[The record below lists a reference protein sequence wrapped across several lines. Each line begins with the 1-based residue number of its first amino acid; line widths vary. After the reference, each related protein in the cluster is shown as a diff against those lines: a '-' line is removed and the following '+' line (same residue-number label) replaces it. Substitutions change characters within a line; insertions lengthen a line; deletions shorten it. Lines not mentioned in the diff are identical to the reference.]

1 MFLME
6 NKFEKPSFDI
16 EVKAEIKGI
25 SEIENNIEQVRD
37 FAVNLK
43 NYYENVIFTEE
54 DIKLAKEEKSEI
66 NKFKKKVQDFKK
78 QILEEYNKPIKQ
90 FDDTAKETIKMLTEA
105 YETITLQVSKYEEKL
120 KQEKEEE
127 VKRFFE
133 EYKESKHLGFGTYEQ
148 ANINL
153 TLSASMKSLKEK
165 AKEFIDKI
173 IDEVEL
179 IDTQKYKDEIL
190 AEYMKHLNV
199 AKAIKDVTDRH
210 FILEEIQKQKEEV
223 KQIQEQEQKTIEK
236 VNQVVQA
243 PIEEEKTYKL
253 AFTIKIRGTKTY
265 ANKKLKELKEFLNS
279 GGYEYE

>member
-1 MFLME
+1 MNE
-6 NKFEKPSFDI
+6 IKKPSFDI

-25 SEIENNIEQVRD
+25 SEIENNIEQVKE
-37 FAVNLK
+37 FAIELK
-43 NYYENVIFTEE
+43 KYYENVVFTEE
-54 DIKLAKEEKSEI
+54 DMKLAKDEKSEI

-105 YETITLQVSKYEEKL
+105 YETINIQVSKYEEKL
-120 KQEKEEE
+120 KLEKEQEI
-127 VKRFFE
+127 KRYFE

-148 ANINL
+148 ANINV
-153 TLSASMKSLKEK
+153 TLSASIKSLKEK
-165 AKEFIDKI
+165 AKGFIDKLV
-173 IDEVEL
+173 DEVEL

-190 AEYMKHLNV
+190 VEYMKHLNV

-210 FILEEIQKQKEEV
+210 FILEEVQKQKEEV

-243 PIEEEKTYKL
+243 PIEEEKTYKST
-253 AFTIKIRGTKTY
+253 FTVKIRGTKVF
-265 ANKKLKELKEFLNS
+265 AEKKLKELKEFLNK

>member
-1 MFLME
+1 MNE
-6 NKFEKPSFDI
+6 IKKPSFDI

-25 SEIENNIEQVRD
+25 SEIENNIEQVKE
-37 FAVNLK
+37 FAIELK
-43 NYYENVIFTEE
+43 KYYENVVFTEE
-54 DIKLAKEEKSEI
+54 DMKLAKDEKSEI

-105 YETITLQVSKYEEKL
+105 YETINIQVSKYEEKL
-120 KQEKEEE
+120 KLEKEQEI
-127 VKRFFE
+127 KRYFE

-148 ANINL
+148 ANINV
-153 TLSASMKSLKEK
+153 TLSASIKSLKEK
-165 AKEFIDKI
+165 AKGFIDKLV
-173 IDEVEL
+173 DEVEL

-190 AEYMKHLNV
+190 VEYMKHLNV

-210 FILEEIQKQKEEV
+210 FILEEVQKQKEEV

-236 VNQVVQA
+236 VDQVVQA
-243 PIEEEKTYKL
+243 PIEEEKTYKST
-253 AFTIKIRGTKTY
+253 FTVKIRGTKVF
-265 ANKKLKELKEFLNS
+265 AEKKLKELKEFLNK